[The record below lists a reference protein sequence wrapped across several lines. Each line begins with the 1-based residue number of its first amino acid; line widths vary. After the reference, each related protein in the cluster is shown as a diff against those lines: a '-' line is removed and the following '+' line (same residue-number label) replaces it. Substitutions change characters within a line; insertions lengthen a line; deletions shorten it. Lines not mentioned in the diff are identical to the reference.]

1 MIAERSKRPQEFQLA
16 PISSSIGVVQ
26 FSLAPFSE
34 KEALEWLNS
43 VCAQVQ
49 GGGGSHT
56 QPSLEDIAKAVCV
69 KGYPAAQI
77 GTSPKGQDLGEI
89 SAKEGEP
96 TLNHANSKRYENES
110 PKEGEIEEIAETT
123 FLCQFLVDYPA
134 VTADDT
140 GRVLGPFKKGDVA
153 ELPREHA
160 EMLIRRGHVRAVRI
174 FFPHFD
180 ACYYE
185 LIFPIKRP
193 KAKITTPT
201 AMAAEFCPRL

>member
-1 MIAERSKRPQEFQLA
+1 
-16 PISSSIGVVQ
+16 
-26 FSLAPFSE
+26 
-34 KEALEWLNS
+34 
-43 VCAQVQ
+43 
-49 GGGGSHT
+49 
-56 QPSLEDIAKAVCV
+56 V
-69 KGYPAAQI
+69 KGSPCPRI
-77 GTSPKGQDLGEI
+77 RTSQSEQDLKEN
-89 SAKEGEP
+89 SAKGGESFGGEACRRI
-96 TLNHANSKRYENES
+96 NENEL

-123 FLCQFLVDYPA
+123 FLCQFLVDYLA

-160 EMLIRRGHVRAVRI
+160 EMLIRRGLVRAVRI